1 MMNDNAE
8 KIKKD
13 MEDNKELL
21 NLSDKEKRVYE
32 AAFIAIANKPVH
44 NSPPIIQVV
53 LMVIIAAA
61 MIVGIIQ
68 IAS

>member
-1 MMNDNAE
+1 MSENVEN
-8 KIKKD
+8 IKKD

-44 NSPPIIQVV
+44 NSPPIIQIV
-53 LMVIIAAA
+53 LMIIIAIAL
-61 MIVGIIQ
+61 IVGIVQ

>member
-1 MMNDNAE
+1 MSENVEN
-8 KIKKD
+8 IKKD
-13 MEDNKELL
+13 MEENKELL
-21 NLSDKEKRVYE
+21 NLNDNEKKVYNE
-32 AAFIAIANKPVH
+32 AFKAIENRPVSY
-44 NSPPIIQVV
+44 SPPIIQVV

>member
-1 MMNDNAE
+1 MSENVEN
-8 KIKKD
+8 IKKD

-44 NSPPIIQVV
+44 NSPPIIQIV
-53 LMVIIAAA
+53 LMIIIAIALIIG
-61 MIVGIIQ
+61 IVQ

>member
-1 MMNDNAE
+1 MSENVEN
-8 KIKKD
+8 IKKD

-21 NLSDKEKRVYE
+21 DLSDKEKKVYE

-44 NSPPIIQVV
+44 NSPPIIQIV
-53 LMVIIAAA
+53 LMIIIAIAL
-61 MIVGIIQ
+61 IVGIVQ

>member
-1 MMNDNAE
+1 MSENVEN
-8 KIKKD
+8 IKKD

-44 NSPPIIQVV
+44 NSPPIIQIV
-53 LMVIIAAA
+53 LMIIIAIAL
-61 MIVGIIQ
+61 IIGVVQ
-68 IAS
+68 IAG

>member
-1 MMNDNAE
+1 MSENVEN
-8 KIKKD
+8 IKKD

-21 NLSDKEKRVYE
+21 DLSDKEKRVYE

-44 NSPPIIQVV
+44 NSPPIIQIV
-53 LMVIIAAA
+53 LMIIIAIAL
-61 MIVGIIQ
+61 IVGIVQ

>member
-1 MMNDNAE
+1 MSENVEN
-8 KIKKD
+8 IKKD

-44 NSPPIIQVV
+44 NYPPIIQIV
-53 LMVIIAAA
+53 LMIIIAIAL
-61 MIVGIIQ
+61 IVGIVQ